1 MPAFDHRLYTR
12 RLLHLCRERRITPAA
27 LAVGLALLEFVGR
40 DSTCW
45 PSHNTLSKRSG
56 PAIRTVQRAL
66 DSLRDAGMLCW
77 QARRARW
84 NRRMSNLYTLLLPA
98 TLTAKVH
105 AIRVPRALC
114 PVARSRSV
122 AQQLAALPVPDAAML
137 AMLSARSAMM
147 FGRRQ
152 TR

>member
-45 PSHNTLSKRSG
+45 PSHDTLAKRSG
-56 PAIRTVQRAL
+56 PAVRTVQRAL
-66 DSLRDAGMLCW
+66 DSLRDAGMLSW
-77 QARRARW
+77 QARRAHW
-84 NRRMSNLYTLLLPA
+84 NRRMSNLYTLLLPP
-98 TLTAKVH
+98 TLTAK
-105 AIRVPRALC
+105 IQPMGVPRALC
-114 PVARSRSV
+114 PVARSHSV

-137 AMLSARSAMM
+137 AMLSARSAAM